1 MGEVIVIRH
10 SNDPYKEYL
19 GKYGHH
25 FNEELAEY
33 ASSQMI
39 NSDGTAHTWT
49 ADQIKEILKADNTTI
64 PDTSTLYDITYTA
77 NMAYADFRPLFLDD
91 KTCIKYAMAVAND
104 KDGYEGIQFK
114 RWMADVFGKK
124 QSLKWEEFI

>member
-1 MGEVIVIRH
+1 MEQVIVIRH
-10 SNDPYKEYL
+10 SNDPYEEYL
-19 GKYGHH
+19 GKHGPH
-25 FNEELAEY
+25 FNEKLAKY

-49 ADQIKEILKADNTTI
+49 ADQIKDILNADNATI
-64 PDTSTLYDITYTA
+64 PDTSTLYDVTYTA

-91 KTCIKYAMAVAND
+91 KACIKYALAVAND

-114 RWMADVFGKK
+114 RWVADIAGKGK
-124 QSLKWEEFI
+124 SLKWEEFI